1 MRRTIHVKTV
11 IGVIAVLLSVAL
23 VVVGVVMANRKKG
36 IPDTDTPAVTE
47 PDGTESTV
55 PDVPDRPDIPTE
67 PTEPTEPTKPE
78 PPTPTDPEDP
88 DGEEEP
94 EGEPD
99 VTVDV
104 GDRKQDSGRREE
116 PGIEG
121 EVIVA
126 PGVKGEDE

>member
-11 IGVIAVLLSVAL
+11 IGVIAVLLAVAL
-23 VVVGVVMANRKKG
+23 VVVGVVMANRKKD

-47 PDGTESTV
+47 PDGTEPTV
-55 PDVPDRPDIPTE
+55 PDVPDRPDTPTE
-67 PTEPTEPTKPE
+67 P
-78 PPTPTDPEDP
+78 
-88 DGEEEP
+88 
-94 EGEPD
+94 
-99 VTVDV
+99 VDV
-104 GDRKQDSGRREE
+104 GDRKQDSDRREE

>member
-11 IGVIAVLLSVAL
+11 IGVIAVLLAVAL
-23 VVVGVVMANRKKG
+23 VVVGVVMANRKKD

-47 PDGTESTV
+47 PDGTEPTV
-55 PDVPDRPDIPTE
+55 PEVPDRPDIPTE

-78 PPTPTDPEDP
+78 PTDPEDP

-99 VTVDV
+99 AWATA
-104 GDRKQDSGRREE
+104 RRRLQSVR
-116 PGIEG
+116 PSRRCRT
-121 EVIVA
+121 A
-126 PGVKGEDE
+126 SR

>member
-11 IGVIAVLLSVAL
+11 IGVIAVLLAVAL
-23 VVVGVVMANRKKG
+23 VVVGVVMANRKKD

-47 PDGTESTV
+47 PDGTEPTV
-55 PDVPDRPDIPTE
+55 PEVPDRPDIPTE
-67 PTEPTEPTKPE
+67 PTEPTKPE
-78 PPTPTDPEDP
+78 PTDPEDP

-104 GDRKQDSGRREE
+104 EGKKQDSDRREE
-116 PGIEG
+116 PGIED

-126 PGVKGEDE
+126 PGVKGENE

>member
-11 IGVIAVLLSVAL
+11 IGVIAVLLAVAL
-23 VVVGVVMANRKKG
+23 VVVGVVMANRKKD
-36 IPDTDTPAVTE
+36 IPDTDTPAVME
-47 PDGTESTV
+47 SDGTEPTV

-67 PTEPTEPTKPE
+67 PTEPTE
-78 PPTPTDPEDP
+78 PTDPEDP

-104 GDRKQDSGRREE
+104 EGKKQDSDRREE

>member
-11 IGVIAVLLSVAL
+11 IGVIAVLLAIAL
-23 VVVGVVMANRKKG
+23 VVVGIVMANRKKD
-36 IPDTDTPAVTE
+36 IPDTDAPAVTE
-47 PDGTESTV
+47 PDGTEPTV
-55 PDVPDRPDIPTE
+55 PDVPDSPDI
-67 PTEPTEPTKPE
+67 PTEPTKPE
-78 PPTPTDPEDP
+78 PSAPTDPEDP

-104 GDRKQDSGRREE
+104 GDKKQDSGRREE

-126 PGVKGEDE
+126 RGVKGEDE

>member
-11 IGVIAVLLSVAL
+11 IGVIAVLLAVAL
-23 VVVGVVMANRKKG
+23 VVVGIVMANRKKD

-47 PDGTESTV
+47 PDGTEPTV
-55 PDVPDRPDIPTE
+55 PDVPDRPDT
-67 PTEPTEPTKPE
+67 PTEPTKPE
-78 PPTPTDPEDP
+78 LPAPTDPEDS

-99 VTVDV
+99 VTADV
-104 GDRKQDSGRREE
+104 GDRKQDSDRREE
-116 PGIEG
+116 PSIDG

>member
-11 IGVIAVLLSVAL
+11 IGVIAVLLAVAL
-23 VVVGVVMANRKKG
+23 VVVGIVMANRKKD

-47 PDGTESTV
+47 PDGTEPTV
-55 PDVPDRPDIPTE
+55 PDVPDRPDT
-67 PTEPTEPTKPE
+67 PTEPTKPE
-78 PPTPTDPEDP
+78 PPAPTDPEDP

-104 GDRKQDSGRREE
+104 GDRKQDSNRREE
-116 PGIEG
+116 PGIKG

-126 PGVKGEDE
+126 PGVKGEEV

>member
-11 IGVIAVLLSVAL
+11 IGVIAVLLAVAL
-23 VVVGVVMANRKKG
+23 VVVGIVMANRKKD

-47 PDGTESTV
+47 PDGTEPTI
-55 PDVPDRPDIPTE
+55 PDVPDRPDI
-67 PTEPTEPTKPE
+67 PTEPTKPE

-88 DGEEEP
+88 DSEEEP

-104 GDRKQDSGRREE
+104 GDKKQDSDRREE

>member
-11 IGVIAVLLSVAL
+11 IGVIAVLLAVAL
-23 VVVGVVMANRKKG
+23 VVVGVVMANRKKD
-36 IPDTDTPAVTE
+36 IPDTDTPAVME
-47 PDGTESTV
+47 PDGTEPTV

-67 PTEPTEPTKPE
+67 PTKPE
-78 PPTPTDPEDP
+78 PPEPPEPPAPTDPEDP

-94 EGEPD
+94 EGESD

-104 GDRKQDSGRREE
+104 GDKKQDSDRREE

-126 PGVKGEDE
+126 PSVK

>member
-11 IGVIAVLLSVAL
+11 IGVIAVLLAIAL
-23 VVVGVVMANRKKG
+23 VVVGIVMANRKKD

-47 PDGTESTV
+47 PDGTEPTI
-55 PDVPDRPDIPTE
+55 PDVPDRPDTPTE

-78 PPTPTDPEDP
+78 PTDPEDP

-104 GDRKQDSGRREE
+104 EGKKQDSDRREE

>member
-11 IGVIAVLLSVAL
+11 IGVIAVLLAVAL

-47 PDGTESTV
+47 PDGTEPTV
-55 PDVPDRPDIPTE
+55 PDVPDRPDT
-67 PTEPTEPTKPE
+67 PTEPTKPA
-78 PPTPTDPEDP
+78 PTDPEDP

-104 GDRKQDSGRREE
+104 GDRKQDSDRREE
-116 PGIEG
+116 PGIKG

>member
-11 IGVIAVLLSVAL
+11 IGVIAVVLAVAL
-23 VVVGVVMANRKKG
+23 VVVGIVMANRKKD

-47 PDGTESTV
+47 PDGTEPTV
-55 PDVPDRPDIPTE
+55 PDVPDRPDV
-67 PTEPTEPTKPE
+67 PTEPTKPE
-78 PPTPTDPEDP
+78 PSTPTDPEDP

-104 GDRKQDSGRREE
+104 GDKKQDSDRREE
-116 PGIEG
+116 LGIEG

>member
-11 IGVIAVLLSVAL
+11 IGVIAVLLAVAL
-23 VVVGVVMANRKKG
+23 VVVGIVMANRKKD
-36 IPDTDTPAVTE
+36 IPDTDIPAVTE
-47 PDGTESTV
+47 PDGTEPTV
-55 PDVPDRPDIPTE
+55 PDVPDRPDV
-67 PTEPTEPTKPE
+67 PTEPTKPE

-104 GDRKQDSGRREE
+104 GDRKQDSDRREE

-121 EVIVA
+121 EVIFQKI
-126 PGVKGEDE
+126 P

>member
-11 IGVIAVLLSVAL
+11 IGVIAVLLAVAL
-23 VVVGVVMANRKKG
+23 VVVGIVMANRKKD

-47 PDGTESTV
+47 PDGTEPTV

-67 PTEPTEPTKPE
+67 PTKPE
-78 PPTPTDPEDP
+78 PPAPTDPEDP
-88 DGEEEP
+88 
-94 EGEPD
+94 EGK
-99 VTVDV
+99 
-104 GDRKQDSGRREE
+104 KQDSDRREE
-116 PGIEG
+116 PGIDG

>member
-11 IGVIAVLLSVAL
+11 IGVIAVLLAVAL
-23 VVVGVVMANRKKG
+23 VVVGIVMANRKKD

-47 PDGTESTV
+47 PDGTEPTV
-55 PDVPDRPDIPTE
+55 PDVPDRPDI
-67 PTEPTEPTKPE
+67 PTEPTKPE

-88 DGEEEP
+88 DGAEAP
-94 EGEPD
+94 EGAPD
-99 VTVDV
+99 VPLAV
-104 GDRKQDSGRREE
+104 GDKQLAFDRREE

>member
-11 IGVIAVLLSVAL
+11 IGVIAVLLAVAL
-23 VVVGVVMANRKKG
+23 VVVGVVMANRKKD

-47 PDGTESTV
+47 SDGTEPTV

-67 PTEPTEPTKPE
+67 PTEPTE
-78 PPTPTDPEDP
+78 PTDPEDP

-104 GDRKQDSGRREE
+104 EGKKQDSDRREE

>member
-11 IGVIAVLLSVAL
+11 IGVIAVLLAVAL
-23 VVVGVVMANRKKG
+23 VVVGVVMANRKKD

-47 PDGTESTV
+47 SDGTEPTV

-67 PTEPTEPTKPE
+67 PKEPTE
-78 PPTPTDPEDP
+78 PTDPEDP

-104 GDRKQDSGRREE
+104 EGKKQDSDRREE

>member
-11 IGVIAVLLSVAL
+11 IGVIAVLLAVAL
-23 VVVGVVMANRKKG
+23 VVVGIVMANRKKD

-47 PDGTESTV
+47 PDGTEPTV

-67 PTEPTEPTKPE
+67 PTEPTKPE
-78 PPTPTDPEDP
+78 PPEPTDPEDS

-104 GDRKQDSGRREE
+104 GDKKQVSGRWEE

>member
-11 IGVIAVLLSVAL
+11 IGVIAVLLAVAL
-23 VVVGVVMANRKKG
+23 VVVGVVMANRKKD

-47 PDGTESTV
+47 SDGTEPTV

-67 PTEPTEPTKPE
+67 PTE
-78 PPTPTDPEDP
+78 PTDPEDP

-104 GDRKQDSGRREE
+104 EGKKQDSDRREE

>member
-11 IGVIAVLLSVAL
+11 IGVIAVLLTVAL
-23 VVVGVVMANRKKG
+23 VVVGVVMANRKKD

-47 PDGTESTV
+47 PDGTEPTV
-55 PDVPDRPDIPTE
+55 PDVPARPDTPTE
-67 PTEPTEPTKPE
+67 PTA
-78 PPTPTDPEDP
+78 PTDPEDP

-104 GDRKQDSGRREE
+104 GDKKQDSDRREE

>member
-11 IGVIAVLLSVAL
+11 IGVIAVLLAGAL
-23 VVVGVVMANRKKG
+23 VVVGIVMANRKKD

-47 PDGTESTV
+47 PDGTEPDGTEPTV

-67 PTEPTEPTKPE
+67 PTKTEPPA
-78 PPTPTDPEDP
+78 PTDPEDP

-104 GDRKQDSGRREE
+104 GDRKQDSDRREE
-116 PGIEG
+116 PGIKG
-121 EVIVA
+121 EDIVA

>member
-11 IGVIAVLLSVAL
+11 IGVIAVLLAVAL
-23 VVVGVVMANRKKG
+23 VVVGIVMANCKKD

-47 PDGTESTV
+47 PDGTEPTV

-67 PTEPTEPTKPE
+67 PTKPE
-78 PPTPTDPEDP
+78 LPAPTDPEDP

-104 GDRKQDSGRREE
+104 EGKKQDSDRREE

-121 EVIVA
+121 EVTVA

>member
-11 IGVIAVLLSVAL
+11 IGVIAVLLAVAL
-23 VVVGVVMANRKKG
+23 VVVGIVMANRKKD

-47 PDGTESTV
+47 SDGTDT
-55 PDVPDRPDIPTE
+55 PTE
-67 PTEPTEPTKPE
+67 PTEPTEPTKPA
-78 PPTPTDPEDP
+78 PTDPEDP

-99 VTVDV
+99 VTMDV
-104 GDRKQDSGRREE
+104 GDKKQDSDRREE
-116 PGIEG
+116 PGIDG

>member
-11 IGVIAVLLSVAL
+11 IGVIAVLLAVAL
-23 VVVGVVMANRKKG
+23 VVVGIVMANRKKD
-36 IPDTDTPAVTE
+36 ITDTDTPAVTE
-47 PDGTESTV
+47 PDGTEPTV
-55 PDVPDRPDIPTE
+55 PDVPDRPDT
-67 PTEPTEPTKPE
+67 PTEPTKPE
-78 PPTPTDPEDP
+78 LPTPTDPEDP

-104 GDRKQDSGRREE
+104 GDKKQDADRREE
-116 PGIEG
+116 HGIEG

>member
-11 IGVIAVLLSVAL
+11 IGVLAVLLAVAL
-23 VVVGVVMANRKKG
+23 VVVGIVMANRKKD

-47 PDGTESTV
+47 PDRTEPTV
-55 PDVPDRPDIPTE
+55 PEVPDRPDIPTE
-67 PTEPTEPTKPE
+67 PTKPE
-78 PPTPTDPEDP
+78 PPAPTDPEDP

-116 PGIEG
+116 PGIKG

>member
-11 IGVIAVLLSVAL
+11 VGVIAVLLAVAL
-23 VVVGVVMANRKKG
+23 VVVGIVMANRKKD

-47 PDGTESTV
+47 PDGTEPTI

-67 PTEPTEPTKPE
+67 PTEPTK
-78 PPTPTDPEDP
+78 PTPTDPEDP

-99 VTVDV
+99 VTMDV
-104 GDRKQDSGRREE
+104 GDKKQDSDRREE
-116 PGIEG
+116 PGIDG

-126 PGVKGEDE
+126 PDVK

>member
-11 IGVIAVLLSVAL
+11 IGVIAVLLAVAL
-23 VVVGVVMANRKKG
+23 VVVGIVMANRKKD

-47 PDGTESTV
+47 PDGTEPTV
-55 PDVPDRPDIPTE
+55 PDVPDRPDT
-67 PTEPTEPTKPE
+67 PTEPTKPE
-78 PPTPTDPEDP
+78 LPAPTDPEDS

-104 GDRKQDSGRREE
+104 GDKKQVSGRWEE
-116 PGIEG
+116 AGIEG
-121 EVIVA
+121 EVFVA